1 MFKDGRRYLN
11 QEAEKSVC
19 EEWEDE
25 GGDMDCEV
33 YSLEQLSELISPHLT
48 EGALEIV
55 AMAQELPVAYE
66 MGICSYYERL
76 VIRSNGSAERHHYW
90 ARACTRE
97 AWDSKNWSI
106 MIQMP
111 SNVRRK

>member
-1 MFKDGRRYLN
+1 M
-11 QEAEKSVC
+11 C

-76 VIRSNGSAERHHYW
+76 VN
-90 ARACTRE
+90 
-97 AWDSKNWSI
+97 SI
-106 MIQMP
+106 
-111 SNVRRK
+111 KWLG